1 MNTSGR
7 IALVQSPSDA
17 KSIPVGCLWEEE
29 FPGIFSTAPLGDQ
42 HCDTPGSIQTPFCC
56 NLYHLHLVAGPS
68 RRGSHLNSPPWAE
81 QFLSVPIWSQ
91 APICTT
97 SPHESK
103 SPAKQQQKKKRSIEG
118 GRGGENGFK
127 TWTHQET
134 VSMAT
139 SHSYSSSSL
148 F

>member
-1 MNTSGR
+1 MREASQLGAFGR
-7 IALVQSPSDA
+7 GMSLGYSPLLPLV
-17 KSIPVGCLWEEE
+17 
-29 FPGIFSTAPLGDQ
+29 TNQ
-42 HCDTPGSIQTPFCC
+42 HCGTPGSIQIPFCC
-56 NLYHLHLVAGPS
+56 NIYHLCLVAGPS

-81 QFLSVPIWSQ
+81 QFLLEPTWSQ
-91 APICTT
+91 APICTA

-103 SPAKQQQKKKRSIEG
+103 SPTKQQLKKNSSIEE
-118 GRGGENGFK
+118 GRGGKNGFK